1 MRHSNRLFNG
11 YLQPFI
17 EVSKKKREIN
27 RIIYL
32 MDNGIIHQ
40 IHYSADSI
48 QAVLIKS
55 RKAIALKYNSFRS
68 QFRLH

>member
-1 MRHSNRLFNG
+1 
-11 YLQPFI
+11 
-17 EVSKKKREIN
+17 
-27 RIIYL
+27 

>member
-1 MRHSNRLFNG
+1 
-11 YLQPFI
+11 
-17 EVSKKKREIN
+17 
-27 RIIYL
+27 

-68 QFRLH
+68 